1 MCLILKEEAA
11 LLFVLRSI
19 LSVGGKPPFKRQL
32 IKDILYNIVF
42 YVYKYSMCMYI

>member
-19 LSVGGKPPFKRQL
+19 LSVDGKPPFKTTADQGHPL
-32 IKDILYNIVF
+32 
-42 YVYKYSMCMYI
+42 